1 MYRHDICNF
10 EIINV
15 LRKSAPRL
23 RVQTSF
29 DTRVVTQLSL
39 FSALK
44 RIYKLYPADI
54 GSNRKVRRFFPF
66 ALLFIAIFALTAIT
80 AINVNP
86 YFMIS
91 FMATFIEHNSR
102 SSNILI
108 TYRIRFIHANIVHNL
123 KLIAIFNSNM
133 VLVRTGSSTLC
144 HLVDSIS

>member
-23 RVQTSF
+23 RVQTFS

-44 RIYKLYPADI
+44 RIYPADI
-54 GSNRKVRRFFPF
+54 GSNQKVRRFFPF

-91 FMATFIEHNSR
+91 FMATFIKHNSR

-108 TYRIRFIHANIVHNL
+108 TYRI
-123 KLIAIFNSNM
+123 
-133 VLVRTGSSTLC
+133 T
-144 HLVDSIS
+144 